1 MDDLSTD
8 ELILEFD
15 LARIVFA
22 EEEEEEEEEE
32 EASYVVSLK
41 DVTERKQAQ
50 DALQNSEERYRAL
63 FANMLNGFAYCKMIF
78 DNQNRPVDFVYLAV
92 NSAFEQLTGLK
103 NVVGKRVSEVIPNVD
118 KSSPEL
124 FERYARVA
132 LTGKPE
138 QCEFDFEPLNL
149 WLSISVYST
158 EKGYFVAVFENITE
172 RKRAEEALRESKRCL
187 TEAQRIGK
195 IGNWEWIPAENMVIW
210 SAEMYTIFGVP
221 PETDRLTTEMTLQ
234 AVHPEDRAI
243 VAEATRKTLEELK
256 PQPIECR
263 ILKPDGTICYVYGRG
278 EVVLDANGKLVKMV
292 GIYQDITERKRAE
305 EKLQVEEETLRLAIS
320 ATEDGVWNW
329 NILDNSEFFS
339 PRWCEIIGYSHDDA
353 ELPHT
358 YNSWAS
364 RIHSEDYDHVMT
376 ALTHHLEKGS
386 PYDVEYRHLHR
397 SGEYRWQRSIGKAIL
412 NESGKP
418 VRMVGTIRDITE
430 RKLAEEDLHNLH
442 NMLRELAENTERVR
456 EEEMSAIAREV
467 HDEIGQILT
476 ALKMDVSS
484 LVRAGFTDP
493 SSVSKRSESMH
504 SIIDHGIKAVQQL
517 SAKLRPRVLDDLG
530 LIAALEWQADD
541 FQMRTG
547 IHCSLHLPKREVEME
562 PQLATVIFRVFQEMM
577 TNIAR
582 HSNARNVTIAFEL
595 RRQKLTLRIQDDGVG
610 ISRSK
615 ISDSSSFGLIGIRER
630 LLPYRGRLG
639 FEWPQEGGTL
649 ARITIPYP
657 NKQGEE

>member
-8 ELILEFD
+8 ELVLEFD

-22 EEEEEEEEEE
+22 EEEEEEEEE

-158 EKGYFVAVFENITE
+158 EKGYFGAVFENITE
-172 RKRAEEALRESKRCL
+172 RKR
-187 TEAQRIGK
+187 
-195 IGNWEWIPAENMVIW
+195 
-210 SAEMYTIFGVP
+210 
-221 PETDRLTTEMTLQ
+221 
-234 AVHPEDRAI
+234 
-243 VAEATRKTLEELK
+243 
-256 PQPIECR
+256 
-263 ILKPDGTICYVYGRG
+263 
-278 EVVLDANGKLVKMV
+278 
-292 GIYQDITERKRAE
+292 
-305 EKLQVEEETLRLAIS
+305 
-320 ATEDGVWNW
+320 
-329 NILDNSEFFS
+329 
-339 PRWCEIIGYSHDDA
+339 
-353 ELPHT
+353 
-358 YNSWAS
+358 
-364 RIHSEDYDHVMT
+364 
-376 ALTHHLEKGS
+376 
-386 PYDVEYRHLHR
+386 
-397 SGEYRWQRSIGKAIL
+397 
-412 NESGKP
+412 
-418 VRMVGTIRDITE
+418 
-430 RKLAEEDLHNLH
+430 AEEDLHNLH